1 VSFSSRR
8 LYGKKW
14 TVPFG
19 GGVGR
24 LVKFGKLPVDLKLAA
39 YLNVEKPTFG
49 SDWNLQ
55 FTVKLLFPKG
65 KPTEKSETPNSN

>member
-1 VSFSSRR
+1 MR